1 MAAYDLEEQEQLD
14 EIKAWWKQYGKRLIN
29 VATAVVVVAL
39 AWQGWNWY
47 QRDQLEQASIIYSVL
62 QKAVQDE
69 DTQRVKA
76 ASDELLENFSGTP
89 YAALAALS
97 SARTMIDTGD
107 TQTAKARLSWA
118 AEHAGD
124 ELRDLARLRV
134 AAVMLDD
141 KEYDQALARLDGAS
155 GPAFEVRFMDM
166 RGDILAA
173 QGKNAEAVSAYR
185 AALSRLNELE
195 RSGNDSGGVG
205 LAWQNGSNVVFREL
219 VDQKIDALGGSE

>member
-1 MAAYDLEEQEQLD
+1 MAAYDLEEQEQLA
-14 EIKAWWKQYGKRLIN
+14 EIKAWWKQYGKRLVN
-29 VATAVVVVAL
+29 VATAVAVVAL

-47 QRDQLEQASIIYSVL
+47 QRSQLGQASVIYGAL
-62 QKAVQDE
+62 QKAVQDG
-69 DTQRVKA
+69 DTQGTKA
-76 ASDELLENFSGTP
+76 ASGELLEKFSGTP

-97 SARTMIDTGD
+97 SAKAMIDAGD
-107 TQTAKARLSWA
+107 AQTAKAQLSWA
-118 AEHAGD
+118 AEHARD

-134 AAVMLDD
+134 AAVLLDD

-155 GPAFEVRFMDM
+155 GPAFEVRFLDM

-185 AALSRLNELE
+185 AALSRLDELE
-195 RSGNDSGGVG
+195 SGGSDD
-205 LAWQNGSNVVFREL
+205 AKQPWQGESNAVFREL

>member
-1 MAAYDLEEQEQLD
+1 MAAYDLEEQEQLA

-29 VATAVVVVAL
+29 VATAVVVITL

-47 QRDQLEQASIIYSVL
+47 QRSQQEQASAIYSAL
-62 QKAVQDE
+62 QKAVQDR
-69 DTQRVKA
+69 DAQGVKA
-76 ASDELLENFSGTP
+76 ASGELLEKFSSTP
-89 YAALAALS
+89 YAVLAALH
-97 SARTMIDTGD
+97 SARAMIDTGD

-134 AAVMLDD
+134 AAVLLDD
-141 KEYDQALARLDGAS
+141 KEYDQALAQLDGAS
-155 GPAFEVRFMDM
+155 GPAFELRFLNM

-173 QGKNAEAVSAYR
+173 QGKIAEAVSAYR

-195 RSGNDSGGVG
+195 RSSNGE
-205 LAWQNGSNVVFREL
+205 LARQSESNAVFREL
-219 VDQKIDALGGSE
+219 VDQKIDALGGSEE